1 MNYSIHQADITKYVR
16 VIGKRINDDWKDV
29 NEPIVFV
36 CVLNGSFLFF
46 ADLVRQ
52 INLKMEID
60 FIRVKSYLNRE
71 QGDLVVTKDLETKIK
86 GKHVFVV
93 DDIADSG
100 NTLNATIPF
109 LQVKQP
115 KSIQTVT
122 LLKRYNSKFTP
133 NYYGYEIHHNEWFYG
148 YGMDL
153 NGHQR
158 NLPDLLVVKK

>member
-1 MNYSIHQADITKYVR
+1 MASSITQTDIQKYVKY
-16 VIGKRINDDWKDV
+16 IAKRINNDWINTD
-29 NEPIVFV
+29 EPIVFV

-46 ADLVRQ
+46 ADLVRE
-52 INLKMEID
+52 INFKMEID

-100 NTLNATIPF
+100 NTLDAIIPF

-122 LLKRYNSKFTP
+122 FLKRYNSKFTP
-133 NYYGYEIHHNEWFYG
+133 DYYGDEIKHDEWFYG

-153 NGHQR
+153 DGFLR
-158 NLPDLLVVKK
+158 NLPDLLVVEK

>member
-1 MNYSIHQADITKYVR
+1 MNYSIHQADITEYVR
-16 VIGKRINDDWKDV
+16 VIGKRINDDWMST

-46 ADLVRQ
+46 ADLIRQ
-52 INLKMEID
+52 VNLKMEVD

-71 QGDLVVTKDLETKIK
+71 QGDLVITKDIETKIK
-86 GKHVFVV
+86 DKHVFVV
-93 DDIADSG
+93 DDMADSG
-100 NTLNATIPF
+100 NTLDAIIPF

-115 KSIQTVT
+115 KSIQTIT

-133 NYYGYEIHHNEWFYG
+133 DYCGFEIHHDEWFYG

-153 NGHQR
+153 NGYQR
-158 NLPDLLVVKK
+158 NLPDLLVVEK

>member
-1 MNYSIHQADITKYVR
+1 MNYSIHQADIKEYVR

-29 NEPIVFV
+29 NEPIVFI

-71 QGDLVVTKDLETKIK
+71 QEDLVVTKDLETKIK
-86 GKHVFVV
+86 DKHVFVV

-100 NTLNATIPF
+100 NTLNAVIPF

-122 LLKRYNSKFTP
+122 LLKRYNSKFIP
-133 NYYGYEIHHNEWFYG
+133 NYYGYEIHHNEWLYG

-153 NGHQR
+153 NGYQR
-158 NLPDLLVVKK
+158 NLPDLLVTKK